1 MKRNLRLAAVVG
13 ASLTLLLTACGERA
27 DEGDSGNGGS
37 SSPSETRE
45 ASDEQFPDFL
55 ACMVSDSGGF
65 DDQSFNE
72 TSYAGLQGAADI
84 YGVQTAEAE
93 STDPSQFADNI
104 QGLID
109 EGCNQITTVGFLLGD
124 ATLAAAT
131 DNPDVDFSIVDF
143 AYDAPTD
150 NLKGLVFDTVSP
162 SFLAGYT
169 AAATSESG
177 VVGMLGGQNIP
188 TVTDFM
194 DGFAQGVEYYNE
206 EKGGDVQV
214 LGQDS
219 FTDSFEDQTAGQ
231 SIAQQLIG
239 QGADVIFPVAGPAG
253 LGALQ
258 AARDAGAFGVWVD
271 TDGTQSTEF
280 GDILLTS
287 VVKGMD
293 VAVETAIYE
302 SAAGEF
308 TNEVFVGTLEN
319 EGVGLADFGDA
330 VSDETA
336 SEVDDLRQQI
346 IDGDIQLDE

>member
-1 MKRNLRLAAVVG
+1 MKRNVRLAAVIG
-13 ASLTLLLTACGERA
+13 ASLTLVLSACGERA
-27 DEGDSGNGGS
+27 DDDSDTD
-37 SSPSETRE
+37 SSPSETRT

-72 TSYAGLQGAADI
+72 TSYAGLQAASEI

-104 QGLID
+104 AGLVE
-109 EGCNQITTVGFLLGD
+109 EGCDQITTVGFLLGD
-124 ATLAAAT
+124 ATLEAAT
-131 DNPDVDFSIVDF
+131 ANPEVDFSIVDF

-150 NLKGLVFDTVSP
+150 NLKGLVFDTVTP

-177 VVGMLGGQNIP
+177 VVGTLGGQNIP

-194 DGFAQGVEYYNE
+194 EGFAQGVAYYNE
-206 EKGGDVQV
+206 EKGADVQV

-258 AARDAGAFGVWVD
+258 AARDAGAWGIWVD
-271 TDGTQSTEF
+271 TDGTESTEF

-302 SAAGEF
+302 SATDAF

-319 EGVGLADFGDA
+319 DGVGLADFGDA

-336 SEVDDLRQQI
+336 SEVEEIRE
-346 IDGDIQLDE
+346 QLINGEIELEE